1 MTNMIYNV
9 TRNTA
14 PSSSV
19 YANIITKTKRAQF
32 RNIPFYAY
40 TISCDFWWFDSYIKT
55 GNQKLRGI
63 FSYIIAGLLLAI
75 RFLSFLS
82 NASFQNAK
90 INLHGIQ
97 SYPKTYNCNLDFF

>member
-1 MTNMIYNV
+1 MTNMTYNV

-40 TISCDFWWFDSYIKT
+40 TISCDFWWFYSYIKQET
-55 GNQKLRGI
+55 KNYVVYSLT
-63 FSYIIAGLLLAI
+63 SYQAFCCLK
-75 RFLSFLS
+75 SFELF
-82 NASFQNAK
+82 FQ
-90 INLHGIQ
+90 I
-97 SYPKTYNCNLDFF
+97 

>member
-1 MTNMIYNV
+1 MTNMTYNV

-40 TISCDFWWFDSYIKT
+40 TISCDFWWFYSYIKT
-55 GNQKLRGI
+55 GNQILRGI
-63 FSYIIAGLLLAI
+63 FAYIISGLLLLI
-75 RFLSFLS
+75 KFSTFLS
-82 NASFQNAK
+82 NISFQNTK
-90 INLHGIQ
+90 INLHGRQ
-97 SYPKTYNCNLDFF
+97 SYLKRYV

>member
-1 MTNMIYNV
+1 MTNMTYNV

-40 TISCDFWWFDSYIKT
+40 TISCDFWWFYSYIKT

-63 FSYIIAGLLLAI
+63 FSYIISGLLLLKK
-75 RFLSFLS
+75 F
-82 NASFQNAK
+82 
-90 INLHGIQ
+90 
-97 SYPKTYNCNLDFF
+97 

>member
-1 MTNMIYNV
+1 MIYNV

-40 TISCDFWWFDSYIKT
+40 TISCDFWWFGSYIKT

-63 FSYIIAGLLLAI
+63 FSYIISGLLSTI
-75 RFLSFLS
+75 KFLPFLS
-82 NASFQNAK
+82 NVSFQDAK

-97 SYPKTYNCNLDFF
+97 SIQKRITSNNYVIVM